1 MYSCISSSFRLSTE
15 CFVKKL
21 YRQRPMQP
29 ALRLLSLICDGP
41 VLQLRA
47 RYVLYFNHNRTF
59 IVCSSSVHPAIL
71 FQNVELGSA
80 PPWSARGVVQPEHA
94 GYGYHQWNGN
104 PSSPAFLLI
113 MKSIGET
120 SKMGDLH
127 TIRMNLDTAA
137 LYLLRLLGEK
147 PAKGQLSEATGGKL
161 CDDAFQYR

>member
-94 GYGYHQWNGN
+94 GYGYHQWKPFLPGVSSHHEINWRNVENGGLAYY
-104 PSSPAFLLI
+104 SHEFGHG
-113 MKSIGET
+113 SIVLAEALGGE
-120 SKMGDLH
+120 
-127 TIRMNLDTAA
+127 A
-137 LYLLRLLGEK
+137 
-147 PAKGQLSEATGGKL
+147 GQGST
-161 CDDAFQYR
+161 Q